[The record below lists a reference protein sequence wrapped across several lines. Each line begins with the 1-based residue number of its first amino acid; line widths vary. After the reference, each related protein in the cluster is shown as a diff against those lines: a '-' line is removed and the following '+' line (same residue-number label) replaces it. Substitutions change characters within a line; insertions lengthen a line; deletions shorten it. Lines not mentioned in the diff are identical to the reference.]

1 MTWNEMP
8 EEEIPPLSG
17 AGYLRAFLRGL
28 PLALLVLLCLVV
40 LLIMRAVEAPLFGVR
55 RPLTPY
61 ITRFVCRTGLR
72 VLGIR
77 LKVTGKPMS
86 QLGGVVANH
95 ASWLDIFSLNAS
107 DTLYFVSKAEVAKWP
122 GIGLL
127 ARSVGTVFIRRDPN
141 DAAQQKSLFEQRLKA
156 GHKLLFFPEGTS
168 SDGRRVL
175 PFKSTLFA
183 AFFADELRQVSFIQP
198 VSVSYIAP
206 EGQSLRFYGWWGDMD
221 FAPHL
226 IQTLGAAKQGR
237 IEVVYHPALKV
248 SDYPDRK
255 ALARACEEAVRS
267 GLNPKVLSET

>member
-1 MTWNEMP
+1 MP
-8 EEEIPPLSG
+8 EEEIPPLG
-17 AGYLRAFLRGL
+17 FAGYLRAFLRGI
-28 PLALLVLLCLVV
+28 PLALLVLTCLLI

-72 VLGIR
+72 ILGIAFS
-77 LKVTGKPMS
+77 VHGKPMT
-86 QLGGVVANH
+86 QFGGIVSNH

-107 DTLYFVSKAEVAKWP
+107 DTLYFVSKSEVAGWP

-127 ARSVGTVFIRRDPN
+127 ARSVGTVFIRRDPK
-141 DAAQQKSLFEQRLKA
+141 DAARQKALFETRLEA

-183 AFFADELRQVSFIQP
+183 AFFSEALRDKSYIQP
-198 VSVSYIAP
+198 VSVSYLAP
-206 EGQSLRFYGWWGDMD
+206 EGMSVRFYGWWGDME

-226 IQTLGAAKQGR
+226 LQTLGAAKQGR
-237 IEVVYHPALKV
+237 IELRYHAPLKV
-248 SDYPDRK
+248 SDYADRK
-255 ALARACEEAVRS
+255 AFALACEDAVRA
-267 GLNPKVLSET
+267 GLNPKVLSEP